1 MKKCKWLTI
10 ILAALFCFSGCAM
23 NVKFD
28 EQALKDK
35 SNAYMQNLIAGD
47 TTTVAAGVAP
57 SSAKELNNNTLAQA
71 WESLAPQLGTFEKV
85 ISTDFS
91 SSGELAKVDVS
102 CDFTNRG
109 LRATFTYNAQQE
121 IAALWL
127 SFIPKT
133 AQPQNTDTYTETAVQ
148 IGSEQPVEGLLT
160 LPKNT
165 TSAPA
170 VLMVAGSGAQDMDET
185 IGAAGNKPFA
195 DIAHALAAQGI
206 ATLRYNKRTSQY
218 PNAPKDPL
226 ALTVE
231 YEVLNDAAAGA
242 ELLQNTDGIDKNRI
256 FVLGHSFGGMLAPKI
271 AEQNALAGLISMAGS
286 PRRLEDIML
295 EQNYAAIDAATDAT
309 AEQKEN
315 ARKQAA
321 ALTDQPKNAK
331 QGDKTMMLGAP
342 ANYWYTLN
350 LVDTHAI
357 ARSLDVP
364 MLFLQ
369 GEKDFQV
376 SPALDFNAWKEL
388 LLDKSNAE
396 FILYP
401 DLNHLFMPAGAS
413 NTVADYDTAA
423 AVDAQVT
430 ADISN
435 WINSQK

>member
-1 MKKCKWLTI
+1 
-10 ILAALFCFSGCAM
+10 
-23 NVKFD
+23 
-28 EQALKDK
+28 
-35 SNAYMQNLIAGD
+35 
-47 TTTVAAGVAP
+47 
-57 SSAKELNNNTLAQA
+57 
-71 WESLAPQLGTFEKV
+71 
-85 ISTDFS
+85 
-91 SSGELAKVDVS
+91 
-102 CDFTNRG
+102 
-109 LRATFTYNAQQE
+109 
-121 IAALWL
+121 
-127 SFIPKT
+127 
-133 AQPQNTDTYTETAVQ
+133 
-148 IGSEQPVEGLLT
+148 
-160 LPKNT
+160 
-165 TSAPA
+165 
-170 VLMVAGSGAQDMDET
+170 
-185 IGAAGNKPFA
+185 
-195 DIAHALAAQGI
+195 
-206 ATLRYNKRTSQY
+206 
-218 PNAPKDPL
+218 
-226 ALTVE
+226 
-231 YEVLNDAAAGA
+231 
-242 ELLQNTDGIDKNRI
+242 IDKNRI

-357 ARSLDVP
+357 ARSLDIP